1 MAVGEIGVGEN
12 ANVGE
17 AGTVVEVGVDCTGV
31 NVAEGGT
38 DVGVDGNDT
47 GVDVNICVGTFV
59 RVGVEVGGHAGV
71 FVETTWVGDGIA
83 PKNSSAPIS

>member
-17 AGTVVEVGVDCTGV
+17 AGTIVEVGVDCIGV
-31 NVAEGGT
+31 NVAEGRT
-38 DVGVDGNDT
+38 EVGVEDKTT

-59 RVGVEVGGHAGV
+59 
-71 FVETTWVGDGIA
+71 
-83 PKNSSAPIS
+83 